1 MIVEYELN
9 ADGTIPFGIKDGGFY
24 PVGNTLIG
32 IVKPEDS
39 SSFTVLDKEMLI
51 ARLTGMDLTKSYEV
65 KPEKS
70 EDNDQKEERYG
81 RDKKQDKL
89 LNYYPL
95 TASEIESRVEM
106 HIRRD
111 IRVLSTEIRHQYR

>member
-9 ADGTIPFGIKDGGFY
+9 ADGTTPSVIKDGGFY

-51 ARLTGMDLTKSYEV
+51 ARLTGMDLVKSYEV
-65 KPEKS
+65 KTEKS
-70 EDNDQKEERYG
+70 EAGIGKRPRPNVEDR
-81 RDKKQDKL
+81 L
-89 LNYYPL
+89 LNRFPL
-95 TASEIESRVEM
+95 TASEIESKVDSE
-106 HIRRD
+106 IRRD
-111 IRVLSTEIRHQYR
+111 IRVLSVQERHQYR